1 MVQQFQEL
9 FSHVKYK
16 EAADL
21 LADSPQGILQTP
33 DIVAKF
39 QSVPVEPKQTSPLL
53 QYLRTLL
60 TKRKL
65 NDFESLELSHLVVDQ
80 NKKNLLEI
88 KIVSR
93 RHALKWN
100 VQPL

>member
-1 MVQQFQEL
+1 MC
-9 FSHVKYK
+9 KNK

-60 TKRKL
+60 TKREVK
-65 NDFESLELSHLVVDQ
+65 
-80 NKKNLLEI
+80 
-88 KIVSR
+88 
-93 RHALKWN
+93 
-100 VQPL
+100 

>member
-1 MVQQFQEL
+1 MSTAKQPL
-9 FSHVKYK
+9 HPGSDAMCKNK

-65 NDFESLELSHLVVDQ
+65 NDFESFGAFPLSCGPEQEEPAGDQ
-80 NKKNLLEI
+80 N
-88 KIVSR
+88 S
-93 RHALKWN
+93 
-100 VQPL
+100 